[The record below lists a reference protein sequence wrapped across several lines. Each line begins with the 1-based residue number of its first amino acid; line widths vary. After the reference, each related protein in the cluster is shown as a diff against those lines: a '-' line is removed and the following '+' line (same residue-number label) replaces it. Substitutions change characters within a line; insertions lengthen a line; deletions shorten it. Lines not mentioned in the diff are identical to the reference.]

1 MKRLERLIK
10 LTEYLT
16 NFRLQ
21 GLAVEPIRVINHDNA
36 TSKLTNK
43 SGVQILMALPEV
55 RHAGNSDTYTERFS
69 TVIFVLEKELG
80 AARTEEKE
88 HEQLCKLLDTSSDIL
103 TKIEQD
109 AGDFD
114 NPFLRDLT
122 LDTVEIA
129 PETSIF
135 GGWSGYSVELG
146 FH

>member
-21 GLAVEPIRVINHDNA
+21 GLPVEPIRVINHDNA

-43 SGVQILMALPEV
+43 SGVQILMALPEA

-109 AGDFD
+109 AGDFN

-146 FH
+146 FY